1 MTLMTKISCLLIG
14 ICFAFRLH
22 SPIAFGIC
30 IGISLILIIV
40 ENRKNI
46 TLWFKKSKLKP
57 IFPFVFVSFV
67 SFFLSSS
74 FSIMPIRSFPV
85 IIYFY
90 SFLLFSFIIYNF
102 LKDNKNA
109 VRITSIFFLLSTF
122 FCVLLVFF
130 YNILNYESIYLY
142 HQDGIEFAPYEIKK
156 YKGFVNLLTI
166 LVFLCPY
173 IEKILG
179 HQRLIISV
187 FVIILIFPVIILTN
201 CKAALLGLAGGTI
214 ILLILKFFDKNMFYK
229 KKIIISLTL
238 ISIFLG
244 LSVFN
249 VLEKQLN
256 MVVNLNEEFKISQ
269 TIIDA
274 HRQIIWG
281 FSYKEFKKNWFLGT
295 GPDTS
300 NFVENSQIEI
310 GHPSTGDMT
319 YIPSHPHNF
328 LIELLLE
335 TGFFGLISFF
345 ILIFYTN
352 LLFVKKSDALDFKF
366 LLFFNGY
373 FWTSSLVNFSFWA
386 AWWQGSYFIIVA
398 ILFSIISNKNL
409 NLK

>member
-1 MTLMTKISCLLIG
+1 MTVMTKISCLLIG

-30 IGISLILIIV
+30 VGISLILIIL
-40 ENRKNI
+40 ENRKKF
-46 TLWFKKSKLKP
+46 TVWFNQSRLKP
-57 IFPFVFVSFV
+57 ILPFIFVSFV

-90 SFLLFSFIIYNF
+90 SFFLLSFILYNF
-102 LKDNKNA
+102 LKDNTNA
-109 VRITSIFFLLSTF
+109 IRVTSIFLLLSTLF
-122 FCVLLVFF
+122 SVLLVLS
-130 YNILNYESIYLY
+130 YNISNYESVYLI
-142 HQDGIEFAPYEIKK
+142 HTEIKK
-156 YKGFVNLLTI
+156 YKGFINLLTV
-166 LVFLCPY
+166 LVFLCVY
-173 IEKILG
+173 FEQKID
-179 HQRLIISV
+179 HQKPIISY
-187 FVIILIFPVIILTN
+187 FAIILIFPIIILSN
-201 CKAALLGLAGGTI
+201 CGSALLGLAGGS
-214 ILLILKFFDKNMFYK
+214 LLIVIYSIVKSSQNK
-229 KKIIISLTL
+229 KKIIFSVTLLTVISTF
-238 ISIFLG
+238 II
-244 LSVFN
+244 
-249 VLEKQLN
+249 LN
-256 MVVNLNEEFKISQ
+256 LFSKKLDGVVDSKEEFLVS
-269 TIIDA
+269 TSIIDA

-281 FSYKEFKKNWFLGT
+281 FSFKEFKKNWVLGT

-300 NFVENSQIEI
+300 NFIKNSQIEI
-310 GHPSTGDMT
+310 GHPLTGDMT

-352 LLFVKKSDALDFKF
+352 LLFIKKSNALDLKF

-386 AWWQGSYFIIVA
+386 AWWQGSYFIIIA

-409 NLK
+409 SLK